1 MANLAGH
8 GRRASGD
15 CGVTDRVSILVLIV
29 FALGGSWLAQA
40 HATVAAKVERIDA
53 VQQDDHDRLARI
65 EAQLEY
71 VGKLTLTAINDQR
84 TVAGKPLV
92 PDEFPRGGE

>member
-1 MANLAGH
+1 MN
-8 GRRASGD
+8 
-15 CGVTDRVSILVLIV
+15 DRISILVLI
-29 FALGGSWLAQA
+29 ALVIGGSWLAQA
-40 HATVAAKVERIDA
+40 HAMVAEKVERIDE

-92 PDEFPRGGE
+92 PDEFPHGGE